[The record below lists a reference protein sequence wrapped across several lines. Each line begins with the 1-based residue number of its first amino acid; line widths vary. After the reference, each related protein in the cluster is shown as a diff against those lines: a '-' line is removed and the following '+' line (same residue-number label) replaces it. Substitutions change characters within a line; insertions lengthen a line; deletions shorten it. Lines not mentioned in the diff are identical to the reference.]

1 LSPFELVLNIAVEV
15 GGLSLAS
22 TAADDSIRNTGLAQG
37 SFVLSLN
44 TERAISVV
52 HTDLPGNDFTV
63 LFQTINDDPNSYQ
76 RGDRAVFS
84 SAVGR
89 SFYEQILPSNSVTL
103 AWTSWAVHWLSRCPA
118 PVPDQVQV
126 LFSADSEARAAFAK
140 QAANDWSQF
149 LSLRERELCPGGRL
163 VVLAMAADH
172 GGQLG
177 QRALVNAIYGAML
190 DLQESGF
197 LRAEEVRRMVIPSMA
212 RTRDE
217 YLAPFAADGHFGAL
231 RVEDIEIY
239 LGEDYFWSA
248 YERGGD
254 AQTYGAQWAA
264 FSRASA
270 FPSLAKY
277 LDPDSEDGRAEQFFT
292 RLESAM
298 AARVAAKPERVLI
311 PLCKMLLAKE
321 A

>member
-1 LSPFELVLNIAVEV
+1 
-15 GGLSLAS
+15 
-22 TAADDSIRNTGLAQG
+22 
-37 SFVLSLN
+37 
-44 TERAISVV
+44 
-52 HTDLPGNDFTV
+52 
-63 LFQTINDDPNSYQ
+63 
-76 RGDRAVFS
+76 
-84 SAVGR
+84 
-89 SFYEQILPSNSVTL
+89 
-103 AWTSWAVHWLSRCPA
+103 
-118 PVPDQVQV
+118 
-126 LFSADSEARAAFAK
+126 
-140 QAANDWSQF
+140 
-149 LSLRERELCPGGRL
+149 
-163 VVLAMAADH
+163 M
-172 GGQLG
+172 G